1 MRIEFQISSLISELN
16 TLILTGLLLAPLRKK
31 LSFRDALMLA
41 GCALLSSLFVSEWT
55 IFGFYLPMI
64 LRILI
69 LTLAVR
75 QYSERSY
82 SACVYYALVL

>member
-41 GCALLSSLFVSEWT
+41 G
-55 IFGFYLPMI
+55 
-64 LRILI
+64 
-69 LTLAVR
+69 
-75 QYSERSY
+75 
-82 SACVYYALVL
+82 